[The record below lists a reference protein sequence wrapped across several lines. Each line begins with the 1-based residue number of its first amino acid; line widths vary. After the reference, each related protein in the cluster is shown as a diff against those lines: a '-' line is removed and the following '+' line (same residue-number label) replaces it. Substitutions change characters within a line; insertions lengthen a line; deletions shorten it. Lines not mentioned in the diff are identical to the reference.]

1 MFKKKQKCG
10 VQEQNEN
17 KKVFLFSITCTWF
30 QVNKPKD
37 VNPDFAS
44 TFFSLLLLFM
54 FLSNFILLPFL
65 SGMPRLKPFLFLNTQ
80 ARVGCLS

>member
-17 KKVFLFSITCTWF
+17 KKVFFFSITCTWF

-37 VNPDFAS
+37 VNPDCLNIFFTLAS
-44 TFFSLLLLFM
+44 VYVSFQLYPSSFPFWNAKTKTISFFKHTS
-54 FLSNFILLPFL
+54 
-65 SGMPRLKPFLFLNTQ
+65 
-80 ARVGCLS
+80 